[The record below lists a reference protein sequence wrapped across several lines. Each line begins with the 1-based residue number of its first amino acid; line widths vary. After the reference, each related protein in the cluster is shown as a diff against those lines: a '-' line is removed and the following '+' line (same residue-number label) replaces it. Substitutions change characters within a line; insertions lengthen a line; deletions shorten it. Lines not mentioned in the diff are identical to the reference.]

1 MERLRAEMAG
11 PIARRH
17 SDRART
23 FRVLFSNRHVH
34 RPQHCAEFALVNLL
48 NLSTLRQLRV

>member
-1 MERLRAEMAG
+1 
-11 PIARRH
+11 
-17 SDRART
+17 
-23 FRVLFSNRHVH
+23 VH